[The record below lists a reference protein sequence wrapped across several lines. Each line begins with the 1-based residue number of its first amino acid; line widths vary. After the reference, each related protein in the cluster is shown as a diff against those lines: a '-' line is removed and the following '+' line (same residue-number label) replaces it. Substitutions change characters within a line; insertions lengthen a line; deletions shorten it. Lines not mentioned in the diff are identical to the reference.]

1 MVTVVPRS
9 GEVAITG
16 AAAER
21 CAGAAAADVAEGAG
35 LFGAADSTSSLRIRP
50 PIPVPF
56 TLARFTPRSLANLR
70 TIGVYISI
78 GRL

>member
-9 GEVAITG
+9 GDAATTG

-21 CAGAAAADVAEGAG
+21 CAGDAVVVETGAA
-35 LFGAADSTSSLRIRP
+35 LLGAADSTSSLRIRP

-70 TIGVYISI
+70 TIGVT
-78 GRL
+78 

>member
-1 MVTVVPRS
+1 VTVVPRS
-9 GEVAITG
+9 GEVAMTG

-21 CAGAAAADVAEGAG
+21 CAGAATAVVEAAAA

-50 PIPVPF
+50 PIPVPL

-70 TIGVYISI
+70 TIGVT
-78 GRL
+78 